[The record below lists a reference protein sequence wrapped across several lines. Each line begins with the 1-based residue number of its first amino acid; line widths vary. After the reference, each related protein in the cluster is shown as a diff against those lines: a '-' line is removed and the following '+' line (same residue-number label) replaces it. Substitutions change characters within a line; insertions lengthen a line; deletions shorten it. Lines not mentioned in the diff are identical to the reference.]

1 MVELPRIGKNFLV
14 LGTCKLGMQV
24 EKPATKMV
32 ASPKNKMV
40 GDFAGFDVDSKTQT
54 LQEG

>member
-1 MVELPRIGKNFLV
+1 MELPRIGKNFLV